1 MNIVIN
7 SVIIFTFGLSVF
19 SIFYLIFQVKKR
31 KRSIVKSLLYIII
44 SLNSIWYSVL
54 ILQFWKSG
62 DIILYDYGFNLGLEV
77 LFSSLLFLTRFLFLA
92 AFFQMLIKILNYKF
106 SKSSIRALKIS
117 VVIVFIIWILGWLE
131 YLLFHTNGIADNF
144 LIYSDI
150 LIFFSII
157 LASFYLISQTK
168 FIHDKPSRESI
179 KLLGIIFIIPIALGF
194 FKWLISQSISFENNM
209 IERLSLHTLVILF
222 NGLVIWWVAFYSNK
236 ISKNELLTLERV
248 NPNIDEL
255 KSKYNISKR
264 EMEVIQLVCDGLS
277 NKDIAEKLF
286 ISIDTVK
293 DHNSRIFQKTDIKNR
308 TQLAKLFLK

>member
-7 SVIIFTFGLSVF
+7 SAIIFTFGLSIF

-31 KRSIVKSLLYIII
+31 KQSIIKSLLFILV

-54 ILQFWKSG
+54 ILHFWKSSG
-62 DIILYDYGFNLGLEV
+62 NMLYHSGFNLGLEV
-77 LFSSLLFLTRFLFLA
+77 LFSSLLFLTRFFFLA
-92 AFFQMLIKILNYKF
+92 AFFQMLIKIINYKF

-117 VVIVFIIWILGWLE
+117 VVIIFIIWLLGWLE

-144 LIYSDI
+144 LIYSDV

-157 LASFYLISQTK
+157 SASFYLISQTK

-179 KLLGIIFIIPIALGF
+179 KLLGVIFIIPIGLGF
-194 FKWLISQSISFENNM
+194 FKWLISQSISYENDM
-209 IERLSLHTLVILF
+209 IERLSLHILVILF
-222 NGLVIWWVAFYSNK
+222 NGLIIWWVMFYCNK
-236 ISKNELLTLERV
+236 IDENKLFTLETF
-248 NPNIDEL
+248 NQNIDEL

-264 EMEVIQLVCDGLS
+264 EMEVIQQICDGLS
-277 NKDIAEKLF
+277 NKEIAEKLF

-293 DHNSRIFQKTDIKNR
+293 DHNSRIFQKTGVKNR